1 MAPHWRAL
9 LSKSGNVTS
18 PDATYIQR
26 IAGPSHGMQVSRI
39 KAGKT
44 DNQGCFTLGPI
55 KTVPYTGRTSNIHV
69 KVIDPGFGWQGD
81 RQTLD
86 AGQEIRTKSSLEGL
100 ISRLRRK
107 LKEGNSPGKELN
119 IVSSHGFG
127 YCLSGSVAI
136 E

>member
-1 MAPHWRAL
+1 M
-9 LSKSGNVTS
+9 
-18 PDATYIQR
+18 
-26 IAGPSHGMQVSRI
+26 
-39 KAGKT
+39 
-44 DNQGCFTLGPI
+44 
-55 KTVPYTGRTSNIHV
+55 

-86 AGQEIRTKSSLEGL
+86 AGQEIGTKSSLEVL
-100 ISRLRRK
+100 ISRLRHK
-107 LKEGNSPGKELN
+107 LKEGDIPGEDLN